1 MMKKKTDLIIGKKTK
16 QKLNP
21 KQRTFNRLIKKLE
34 KLRTEKKETAAELS
48 EKLNYYGKYI
58 SPLELKIAALHKESA
73 KIFYKFY
80 REKKSLSKSD
90 GEILMD
96 MMAAQLNQFSQFG
109 NGEPDAE
116 LKEIFE
122 LIEGESFD
130 EAAESD
136 FQAMKDDMSETFKE
150 MGFEVDLGD
159 FNSDLTEEEMMRKM
173 FEMLGDVNEQAEAKA
188 AAEPQR
194 KKTKKQLEKEEHE
207 KQIEAAK
214 SKNIAGIYKSLAKV
228 FHPDLERDENRRHE
242 KEALMKQLTAA
253 YKDNDLHTLLRLE
266 LEWLQKEEDNLDKLS
281 DEKLEI
287 YNRALKEQTE
297 ELEAEIYMTVQH
309 PRYFPLQKYARFFG
323 IEGVNLKQEKKTL
336 ESKIELMAADIEE
349 LKGKS
354 SLKKLKEILR
364 TARQQLKNRD
374 IFNIRLEDMFDF

>member
-1 MMKKKTDLIIGKKTK
+1 MKKKTDLIIGKKTK

>member
-1 MMKKKTDLIIGKKTK
+1 MMKQKTDLIIGKKTK

-34 KLRTEKKETAAELS
+34 KLRVEKDKTTAELN
-48 EKLNYYGKYI
+48 EKLNYYGKHI
-58 SPLELKIAALHKESA
+58 SPLELEIAALHKESA
-73 KIFYKFY
+73 KIFHKFY
-80 REKKSLSKSD
+80 REKKSFSESEND
-90 GEILMD
+90 ILIG
-96 MMAAQLNQFSQFG
+96 MMATQLNEFSKFG
-109 NGEPDAE
+109 SEDPDDE

-136 FQAMKDDMSETFKE
+136 FQAMKEDMSETFKE
-150 MGFEVDLGD
+150 MGFDIDLDD
-159 FNSDLTEEEMMRKM
+159 FNSDLSEEEMMRKM
-173 FEMLGDVNEQAEAKA
+173 FEMLGDAKEQSEARA
-188 AAEPQR
+188 AAEPKR
-194 KKTKKQLEKEEHE
+194 KKTKKQIEKEERE
-207 KQIEAAK
+207 KQIEEAK
-214 SKNIAGIYKSLAKV
+214 NKSIAGVYKSLAKV
-228 FHPDLERDENRRHE
+228 FHPDLERDEKRRIE

-266 LEWLQKEEDNLDKLS
+266 LEWLQKEESDLDKLS

-297 ELEAEIYMTVQH
+297 ELEAEIYITVQH

-323 IEGVNLKQEKKTL
+323 IEGVNLKQEKKNL
-336 ESKIELMAADIEE
+336 EAKIKWMAGDIEE

-354 SLKKLKEILR
+354 SLKKLKEIIR
-364 TARQQLKNRD
+364 IAKKQLKKQD
-374 IFNIRLEDMFDF
+374 IFTISLDDLFNL